1 MNKLAILLI
10 ASTFAIAC
18 PFLTA
23 CDGGE
28 EEEILAP
35 DNNENTGNGNQDK
48 VDNTAEIVK
57 RNISATV
64 GYSNYCWVISIKSNL
79 EKALPGKSIIYGV
92 ESGYD
97 SYQYY
102 EHFTFEKELFQKKD
116 NNGNMKIRYSIFA
129 GNEFSNE
136 DFLWGPYIILK
147 DRIANGETL
156 GDSEMDYVEDATKLF
171 KKAELDAYR
180 HCCWRLYAQINNKR
194 YFYYYFGIKGYED

>member
-1 MNKLAILLI
+1 MKKLAILLI

-64 GYSNYCWVISIKSNL
+64 GYSNYCWDISIKSNL

>member
-1 MNKLAILLI
+1 MKKLAILLI

-64 GYSNYCWVISIKSNL
+64 GYSNYCWDISIKSNL

-180 HCCWRLYAQINNKR
+180 HCYWRLYAQINNKR

>member
-1 MNKLAILLI
+1 MKKLAILLI

-35 DNNENTGNGNQDK
+35 DNNENAGNGNQDK

-57 RNISATV
+57 RNISATAKRDNDY
-64 GYSNYCWVISIKSNL
+64 GWVISIKSNL

-97 SYQYY
+97 SYKYY
-102 EHFTFEKELFQKKD
+102 EHFTFNHAYFQEKD
-116 NNGNMKIRYSIFA
+116 SNGNMSVHYPVFIEAEYPTEALYCRQYKAVKNKEAS
-129 GNEFSNE
+129 GNTLSSDER
-136 DFLWGPYIILK
+136 DFLKEVVPILK
-147 DRIANGETL
+147 
-156 GDSEMDYVEDATKLF
+156 
-171 KKAELDAYR
+171 KADKIDVKSHY
-180 HCCWRLYAQINNKR
+180 CGRLYAQINNKR
-194 YFYYYFGIKGYED
+194 YFYYYFGIQPY

>member
-1 MNKLAILLI
+1 MKKLAILLI

-57 RNISATV
+57 INISATV
-64 GYSNYCWVISIKSNL
+64 GYSNYCWDISIKSNL